1 VDHLSHH
8 YGRRMIYQDLS
19 FKVPRGKNFGLLGK
33 NGVGKTTLIKILMG
47 FLRPTGGTCRILGD
61 ESHNLSP
68 QTRRRVGLLFEG
80 HLVYEFMSIEG
91 IERFFAPFFPRWR
104 WELYYGLTDR
114 LGLPKSHKIGNMSK
128 GQRSQVVLGLIMAQ
142 QPEVMIL
149 DDYTMGL
156 DAGYR
161 RLFLDLLAEYLKKG
175 EKTVLVTSHIMQ
187 DLERFVD
194 ELIFLECGG
203 RATQMPLWDFLSG
216 FKQYLL
222 PGNNPGKIL
231 ADGDTIKNV
240 EESGGDYLLYS
251 LEEIKAVRSYLTANN
266 ISCEGLAEKPMS
278 FEDAFIGFTGR
289 Y

>member
-1 VDHLSHH
+1 LSAFS
-8 YGRRMIYQDLS
+8 RRFFPDGAGS
-19 FKVPRGKNFGLLGK
+19 FI
-33 NGVGKTTLIKILMG
+33 TDS
-47 FLRPTGGTCRILGD
+47 PTG
-61 ESHNLSP
+61 
-68 QTRRRVGLLFEG
+68 
-80 HLVYEFMSIEG
+80 
-91 IERFFAPFFPRWR
+91 
-104 WELYYGLTDR
+104 

-175 EKTVLVTSHIMQ
+175 EKTVLVTSHIVQ

-251 LEEIKAVRSYLTANN
+251 FEEIKAVRSYLTANN